1 MQIFQSL
8 AKLVL
13 AVFTSLIFKLL
24 VRGQRKLSHS
34 EIMIGFMGKQGCVP
48 ESPGHVSL
56 PLKQAH
62 PSDSANGAG
71 NAGHRSL
78 GEDSLLSKE
87 APNDLH

>member
-1 MQIFQSL
+1 MWPVEAKSL
-8 AKLVL
+8 REHDR
-13 AVFTSLIFKLL
+13 FY
-24 VRGQRKLSHS
+24 
-34 EIMIGFMGKQGCVP
+34 GKAGLGS

-71 NAGHRSL
+71 NARNRSL

-87 APNDLH
+87 APNGLY